1 MKKESRITMTKK
13 EVPMRNKTILALLSL
28 TLALLLAGCPIF
40 QGGPREGGGYG
51 DRDRDGSCCSMDDD
65 D

>member
-1 MKKESRITMTKK
+1 
-13 EVPMRNKTILALLSL
+13 MRNKTILALLSL